1 MMPSSLRARAT
12 LAGVALVTLAAVA
25 ATAARAASLFDF
37 DVWMRAID
45 KHSVEVQKNIDAR
58 KTDAA
63 VADAQ
68 ELARLY
74 GLMEAFFVADGHTA
88 DAVEMSR
95 SGKAFADA
103 IPTALAAKDYD
114 AASKA
119 ALDLSHACND
129 CHDVHKP
136 FQ

>member
-1 MMPSSLRARAT
+1 MRSSTRARIT
-12 LAGVALVTLAAVA
+12 LAGVALVALAAA
-25 ATAARAASLFDF
+25 AAARAASIIDF

-45 KHSVEVQKNIDAR
+45 RHSVEVQKNIEAR
-58 KTDAA
+58 KPEAA

-74 GLMEAFFVADGHTA
+74 GLMEAFFVADGHTP
-88 DAVEMSR
+88 DAVDMSR

-103 IPTALAAKDYD
+103 IPTALAAQDYD
-114 AASKA
+114 GAARA

-129 CHDVHKP
+129 CHDAHKP

>member
-1 MMPSSLRARAT
+1 MRSTPRARAT
-12 LAGVALVTLAAVA
+12 LAAVALVLLAA
-25 ATAARAASLFDF
+25 TGLTGARAASVLDF

-63 VADAQ
+63 AADAR

-74 GLMEAFFVADGHTA
+74 GLMETYFVDDGHA
-88 DAVEMSR
+88 PDAVTLSQ
-95 SGKAFADA
+95 SGKALAA
-103 IPTALAAKDYD
+103 GIPAALAAQDFD
-114 AASKA
+114 GAAKA
-119 ALDLSHACND
+119 ALEISHACND
-129 CHDVHKP
+129 CHDNHKP

>member
-1 MMPSSLRARAT
+1 MRSTPRARAT
-12 LAGVALVTLAAVA
+12 LATVSFVTLCAIAV
-25 ATAARAASLFDF
+25 TAARAASVLDF

-45 KHSVEVQKNIDAR
+45 KHSVDVQKNIDAR

-63 VADAQ
+63 VVDAQ

-74 GLMEAFFVADGHTA
+74 GLMETYFVDDGHAA

-95 SGKAFADA
+95 SGKAFAAA
-103 IPTALAAKDYD
+103 IAPALAAKDYD
-114 AASKA
+114 AAAQA

-129 CHDVHKP
+129 CHDLHKP

>member
-1 MMPSSLRARAT
+1 MRPTPRARAT
-12 LAGVALVTLAAVA
+12 LAAVALVMLAAA
-25 ATAARAASLFDF
+25 ALTSARAASVLDF

-63 VADAQ
+63 IADAQ

-74 GLMEAFFVADGHTA
+74 GLMEAYFIDDGHAA
-88 DAVEMSR
+88 DAVEMSH
-95 SGKAFADA
+95 SGKALADA
-103 IPTALAAKDYD
+103 IAPALSAQDFD
-114 AASKA
+114 AASRA
-119 ALDLSHACND
+119 ALQLSHACND

>member
-1 MMPSSLRARAT
+1 MKPTPRARAT
-12 LAGVALVTLAAVA
+12 LAAVA
-25 ATAARAASLFDF
+25 ALLLVATAATVARAASVLDF

-45 KHSVEVQKNIDAR
+45 KRSVDVQKNIEAR
-58 KTDAA
+58 RTEAA

-68 ELARLY
+68 ELSRLY
-74 GLMEAFFVADGHTA
+74 GLMQTYFVDDGHKP
-88 DAVEMSR
+88 DAVEFSR

-103 IPTALAAKDYD
+103 IPTALAAQDFD
-114 AASKA
+114 GAARSA
-119 ALDLSHACND
+119 VELAHACND

>member
-1 MMPSSLRARAT
+1 MPSSLRARAT
-12 LAGVALVTLAAVA
+12 LAGVALVALAAVA
-25 ATAARAASLFDF
+25 ATAARAASIIDF

-95 SGKAFADA
+95 TGRAWADA

-129 CHDVHKP
+129 CHDAHKP
-136 FQ
+136 FP

>member
-1 MMPSSLRARAT
+1 MGHTPRPRA
-12 LAGVALVTLAAVA
+12 TLAAVA
-25 ATAARAASLFDF
+25 ALMLAAAAATVARAASVLDF

-45 KHSVEVQKNIDAR
+45 KHSVEVQRNIDAR
-58 KTDAA
+58 RTDAA

-74 GLMEAFFVADGHTA
+74 GLMEAYFVADGQKA
-88 DAVEMSR
+88 DAVELSR
-95 SGKAFADA
+95 SGKALATA
-103 IPTALAAKDYD
+103 IPSALAAQDFDK
-114 AASKA
+114 ASKA
-119 ALDLSHACND
+119 AVDLAHACND